1 MKVVRFRRGQIW
13 FYKDNNSYNGSIQ
26 GKSRPV
32 IIVSNDLANRY
43 STCLLAIPITTAEKK
58 DMPTHTY
65 FDLNGNRCTALAE
78 NLLSINS
85 ANLTNYEG
93 TLDDELMIKID
104 NNLRI
109 ALGLLEQ
116 STISDT
122 TNEFTDVDL
131 TTITDK
137 SEVKRCKYKSLTEK
151 QAFIDDY
158 INFGIDYVKE
168 KYNEVS
174 DSAVY
179 NKIYRFKRKLEK
191 VKK

>member
-13 FYKDNNSYNGSIQ
+13 FYKDNSSYNGSIQ

-93 TLDDELMIKID
+93 TLDDELMAKID

-109 ALGLLEQ
+109 ALGLSEQ
-116 STISDT
+116 SIITDITD
-122 TNEFTDVDL
+122 EFTGVDL
-131 TTITDK
+131 IAIDNK
-137 SEVKRCKYKSLTEK
+137 PEVKKHKYKSLSEK
-151 QAFIDDY
+151 Q
-158 INFGIDYVKE
+158 
-168 KYNEVS
+168 
-174 DSAVY
+174 
-179 NKIYRFKRKLEK
+179 RMML
-191 VKK
+191 